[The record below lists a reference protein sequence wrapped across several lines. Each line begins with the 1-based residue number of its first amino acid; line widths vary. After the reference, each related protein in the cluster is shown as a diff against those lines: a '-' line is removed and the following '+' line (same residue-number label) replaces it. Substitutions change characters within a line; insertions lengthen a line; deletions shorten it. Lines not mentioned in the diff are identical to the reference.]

1 MPPLTISAAVE
12 LGLDLPLLVGISAH
26 NYIALYSLHSHNG
39 AESTAHRTLRRSAGT
54 SVRRRRLPGAALR
67 VES

>member
-39 AESTAHRTLRRSAGT
+39 TESAAH
-54 SVRRRRLPGAALR
+54 
-67 VES
+67 